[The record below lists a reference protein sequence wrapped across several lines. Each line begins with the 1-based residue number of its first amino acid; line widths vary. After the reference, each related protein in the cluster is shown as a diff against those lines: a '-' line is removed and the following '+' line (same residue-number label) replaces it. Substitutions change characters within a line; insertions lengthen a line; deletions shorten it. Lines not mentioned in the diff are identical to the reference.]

1 MGSVDNIPDTLGR
14 TEVAARSL
22 KSNTAGASSV
32 ADAVAPSVVKKRLRL
47 AFMGGVSCRE
57 KLCLEGPEILRTK
70 RQRRLPVR
78 GVYTH
83 GVASGKNSKTVLAF
97 RWRNIAISLIDW
109 VLPWFRSPVV
119 S

>member
-1 MGSVDNIPDTLGR
+1 MGSVDNIPDTLGL

-57 KLCLEGPEILRTK
+57 KLCLEGPEILRRK
-70 RQRRLPVR
+70 QQRRLPVR
-78 GVYTH
+78 KFTPVRCS
-83 GVASGKNSKTVLAF
+83 SGKNGKAVLAS
-97 RWRNIAISLIDW
+97 RWRNIAITPIGH
-109 VLPWFRSPVV
+109 RSPV
-119 S
+119 